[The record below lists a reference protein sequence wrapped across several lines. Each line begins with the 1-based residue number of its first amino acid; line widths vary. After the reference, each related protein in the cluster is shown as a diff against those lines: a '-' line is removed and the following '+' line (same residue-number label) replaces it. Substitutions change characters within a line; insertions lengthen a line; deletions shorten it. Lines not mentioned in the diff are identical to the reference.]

1 MLLIGEFSLDHDL
14 KHYTPKN
21 LKNALEDIG
30 FRVVIDR
37 SRKGG
42 PIWQKIVVRIWS
54 GFMRSIIA
62 IGEKP

>member
-1 MLLIGEFSLDHDL
+1 MMGEFSLDHDL

-21 LKNALEDIG
+21 LKDALEDRG

-42 PIWQKIVVRIWS
+42 PIWQRILIRFWS
-54 GFMRSIIA
+54 GFMASIIA

>member
-1 MLLIGEFSLDHDL
+1 MLMMGEFSLDHDL

-21 LKNALEDIG
+21 LKNALEDEG

-37 SRKGG
+37 SRKGD
-42 PIWQKIVVRIWS
+42 PIWQRTLIRFWP
-54 GFMRSIIA
+54 GFMASIIA